1 MRISYKGLE
10 LIKSF
15 ESFSAK
21 TYLCPAGFPTIGYG
35 HRIIDGANY
44 TSISKKEASLLL
56 INDLNMVEK
65 TIERNIDITLSQ
77 NQFDALCSF
86 IFNVGASAFQRST
99 LRQKINYLSSNNEI
113 ANEFERW
120 VYAGGRKLSG
130 LVVRR
135 KIEAKLFCVDI
146 L

>member
-1 MRISYKGLE
+1 MIRL
-10 LIKSF
+10 
-15 ESFSAK
+15 
-21 TYLCPAGFPTIGYG
+21 
-35 HRIIDGANY
+35 
-44 TSISKKEASLLL
+44 
-56 INDLNMVEK
+56 
-65 TIERNIDITLSQ
+65 IERNIDITLSQ

-135 KIEAKLFCVDI
+135 KIEAELYCSKEQML
-146 L
+146 